1 MASVVADI
9 IISAIIYLA
18 YPTTFERAE
27 PPQVVGSRLLKLIYR
42 ASFKGMNCVPSL
54 HCSLCYIV
62 IACSFAA
69 VGLSP
74 AVRAVAIITAV
85 LIVISTLTTKQAV
98 PGDFIAVLLAIQEEP
113 FSLTKIKEDGGVSF
127 KNAIKAAGFAEDD
140 FKITYNAANITIT
153 AKAEGKNVIKGFK
166 VTGGAAPDTA
176 KFTKDAVKNGRG
188 VNKSDILKLQVG
200 DTNDEFNKILSP
212 FVLSESISY
221 HKVH

>member
-1 MASVVADI
+1 MEPEIIYRLVIAQTVLLGFQIVIYFGVEIFEKDPHDVSSEIDGKIPLVPITALLYILWFPLIALFPVFLYGGDPEQYGIYMASVVADI

-85 LIVISTLTTKQAV
+85 LIVISTLTTKQHVMSDVVSELPVAA
-98 PGDFIAVLLAIQEEP
+98 IAVAAGVLVDNGWLIS
-113 FSLTKIKEDGGVSF
+113 FIGGV
-127 KNAIKAAGFAEDD
+127 K
-140 FKITYNAANITIT
+140 
-153 AKAEGKNVIKGFK
+153 
-166 VTGGAAPDTA
+166 
-176 KFTKDAVKNGRG
+176 
-188 VNKSDILKLQVG
+188 
-200 DTNDEFNKILSP
+200 
-212 FVLSESISY
+212 
-221 HKVH
+221 